1 MDELEKTAQET
12 AEETGGMA
20 PDAGEQQAPAGE
32 QGVPGGG
39 EDFEPLLRG
48 RYKGEIEA
56 RVLRIVDGRLRGLRQ
71 ENERL
76 RQMAAAAEAARQREQ
91 EAQLQAAM
99 EFAVIRA
106 RQQMAQAIASGGRR
120 VAENGGRRRSVSRW
134 DPRGHSGAELA
145 AKRKRVQ
152 DGEKLRIK
160 QGRENMEMNLQ
171 MFAEITQTTAG
182 LSAEMKTYYGMELL
196 ENAKQQLV
204 HNQFAATKGLP
215 AGGGKTVEWRKFG
228 AFDKALKHLTEGE
241 TPDGSG
247 ISVSYIT
254 KELAQYGDYTTV
266 SDMLDLTAIDD
277 VVLEITDRHG
287 SNMGLTLDTV
297 TRNEIQQGKQVIY
310 APKIG
315 SDGTKTDVT
324 SRMTLDK
331 DCRMT
336 SELVAKAATQLKKMN
351 APTFDGKYVCIIHP
365 SVAFD
370 LRQDEAW
377 IAAHQYAGAT
387 ELFSGEIGELHGVRF
402 VETTEAKIYRGEDL
416 AADSRTLKVNGNV
429 MASTDVTFNGGTV
442 AAGALAG
449 RYVVLGGTRCQVV
462 SNTDAKLVLDK
473 TVTVGDKE
481 VIYPGEGGKQGCAV
495 YGCLFLG
502 KGAYGVVDL
511 SEGTEVIVKPRGS
524 SGTADPLDQR
534 SSVGWKGVHAA
545 AILYDE
551 YMVRVE
557 CGSSYSDEDKAN

>member
-1 MDELEKTAQET
+1 
-12 AEETGGMA
+12 
-20 PDAGEQQAPAGE
+20 
-32 QGVPGGG
+32 
-39 EDFEPLLRG
+39 
-48 RYKGEIEA
+48 
-56 RVLRIVDGRLRGLRQ
+56 
-71 ENERL
+71 
-76 RQMAAAAEAARQREQ
+76 
-91 EAQLQAAM
+91 
-99 EFAVIRA
+99 
-106 RQQMAQAIASGGRR
+106 
-120 VAENGGRRRSVSRW
+120 
-134 DPRGHSGAELA
+134 
-145 AKRKRVQ
+145 
-152 DGEKLRIK
+152 
-160 QGRENMEMNLQ
+160 MEMNLQ
-171 MFAEITQTTAG
+171 MFAENTQTTAG

-196 ENAKQQLV
+196 ENAKPQLV

-228 AFDKALKHLTEGE
+228 AFDKALKPLTEGV

-402 VETTEAKIYRGEDL
+402 IENSFAPVLGVKGATADADDSYVNQERG
-416 AADSRTLKVNGNV
+416 RTYATYFFGKDAFGII
-429 MASTDVTFNGGTV
+429 DPEG
-442 AAGALAG
+442 GALEMIIHDKG
-449 RYVVLGGTRCQVV
+449 EIGGPLNQFSTIGYKFET
-462 SNTDAKLVLDK
+462 N
-473 TVTVGDKE
+473 
-481 VIYPGEGGKQGCAV
+481 
-495 YGCLFLG
+495 
-502 KGAYGVVDL
+502 GA
-511 SEGTEVIVKPRGS
+511 T
-524 SGTADPLDQR
+524 
-534 SSVGWKGVHAA
+534 
-545 AILYDE
+545 ILYPERLLRVMSVSSFSATDE
-551 YMVRVE
+551 V
-557 CGSSYSDEDKAN
+557 N

>member
-1 MDELEKTAQET
+1 
-12 AEETGGMA
+12 
-20 PDAGEQQAPAGE
+20 
-32 QGVPGGG
+32 
-39 EDFEPLLRG
+39 
-48 RYKGEIEA
+48 
-56 RVLRIVDGRLRGLRQ
+56 
-71 ENERL
+71 
-76 RQMAAAAEAARQREQ
+76 
-91 EAQLQAAM
+91 
-99 EFAVIRA
+99 
-106 RQQMAQAIASGGRR
+106 
-120 VAENGGRRRSVSRW
+120 
-134 DPRGHSGAELA
+134 
-145 AKRKRVQ
+145 
-152 DGEKLRIK
+152 
-160 QGRENMEMNLQ
+160 MEMNLQ
-171 MFAEITQTTAG
+171 MFAENTQTTAS

-196 ENAKQQLV
+196 ENARPQLV

-215 AGGGKTVEWRKFG
+215 VGGGKTVEWRKFG
-228 AFDKALKHLTEGE
+228 AFDKALKPLTEGV

-402 VETTEAKIYRGEDL
+402 IETTEAKIFNSEGCPVKT
-416 AADSRTLKVNGNV
+416 AADESK
-429 MASTDVTFNGGTV
+429 GT
-442 AAGALAG
+442 
-449 RYVVLGGTRCQVV
+449 
-462 SNTDAKLVLDK
+462 
-473 TVTVGDKE
+473 
-481 VIYPGEGGKQGCAV
+481 PAV
-495 YGCLFLG
+495 YYSVYATLFLG
-502 KGAYGVVDL
+502 KDAYGMIDP
-511 SEGTEVIVKPRGS
+511 EGGNLEMIIKDKGQVGGPLNQFSTLGYKFS
-524 SGTADPLDQR
+524 S
-534 SSVGWKGVHAA
+534 AA
-545 AILYDE
+545 KILYEDR
-551 YMVRVE
+551 MVRVE
-557 CGSSYSDEDKAN
+557 SCGAYSAEDEEN

>member
-1 MDELEKTAQET
+1 
-12 AEETGGMA
+12 
-20 PDAGEQQAPAGE
+20 
-32 QGVPGGG
+32 
-39 EDFEPLLRG
+39 
-48 RYKGEIEA
+48 
-56 RVLRIVDGRLRGLRQ
+56 
-71 ENERL
+71 
-76 RQMAAAAEAARQREQ
+76 
-91 EAQLQAAM
+91 
-99 EFAVIRA
+99 
-106 RQQMAQAIASGGRR
+106 
-120 VAENGGRRRSVSRW
+120 
-134 DPRGHSGAELA
+134 
-145 AKRKRVQ
+145 
-152 DGEKLRIK
+152 
-160 QGRENMEMNLQ
+160 MEMNLQ
-171 MFAEITQTTAG
+171 MFAQENTQTTG
-182 LSAEMKTYYGMELL
+182 TLSAEMKTYYGMELL
-196 ENAKQQLV
+196 ENAKPQLV

-228 AFDKALKHLTEGE
+228 AFEKALKPLSEGV

-310 APKIG
+310 APRL
-315 SDGTKTDVT
+315 GTNGAKTEIT
-324 SRMTLDK
+324 SRTALDK

-351 APTFDGKYVCIIHP
+351 APTFEGKYVCTIHP

-377 IAAHQYAGAT
+377 IAAHQYAAAT

-402 VETTEAKIYRGEDL
+402 VETTEAKIYRGESLTSDGG
-416 AADSRTLKVNGNV
+416 TLKVKSSV
-429 MASTDVTFNGGTV
+429 MDSTDVTVEGGTV
-442 AAGALAG
+442 TANALAG
-449 RYVVLGGTRCQVV
+449 RYVILGGSRYQVV
-462 SNTDAKLVLDK
+462 SNTASKLVLSEA
-473 TVTVGDKE
+473 VTASAGA
-481 VIYPGEGGKQGCAV
+481 VITPGEGGKDGCAV
-495 YGCLFLG
+495 YGCLFIG

-534 SSVGWKGVHAA
+534 SSVGWKGIHAA

-557 CGSSYSDEDKAN
+557 CGSSYSEEDKAN

>member
-1 MDELEKTAQET
+1 MSERNMELQLF
-12 AEETGGMA
+12 
-20 PDAGEQQAPAGE
+20 AGE
-32 QGVPGGG
+32 
-39 EDFEPLLRG
+39 
-48 RYKGEIEA
+48 
-56 RVLRIVDGRLRGLRQ
+56 
-71 ENERL
+71 
-76 RQMAAAAEAARQREQ
+76 
-91 EAQLQAAM
+91 
-99 EFAVIRA
+99 
-106 RQQMAQAIASGGRR
+106 
-120 VAENGGRRRSVSRW
+120 
-134 DPRGHSGAELA
+134 
-145 AKRKRVQ
+145 
-152 DGEKLRIK
+152 
-160 QGRENMEMNLQ
+160 MN
-171 MFAEITQTTAG
+171 TQTTGG

-196 ENAKQQLV
+196 ENARPQLV

-215 AGGGKTVEWRKFG
+215 VGGGKTMEWRKFG
-228 AFDKALKHLTEGE
+228 AFDKALTPLTEGV

-287 SNMGLTLDTV
+287 ANMGLTLDTV
-297 TRNEIQQGKQVIY
+297 TRNEIQQGRQVIY
-310 APKIG
+310 APRQE
-315 SDGTKTDVT
+315 SDGKKTEVV
-324 SRMTLDK
+324 SRYALDGSCK
-331 DCRMT
+331 IT

-377 IAAHQYAGAT
+377 IAAHQYAAAT

-402 VETTEAKIYRGEDL
+402 VETTEAKIYRGGDL
-416 AADSRTLKVNGNV
+416 ASDSRTLTVNG
-429 MASTDVTFNGGTV
+429 AVTANAEVSFTGGTV
-442 AAGALAG
+442 AANALAG
-449 RYVVLGGTRCQVV
+449 RYVLLGGKRVKV
-462 SNTDAKLVLDK
+462 ASNTAAKLVLEEA
-473 TVTVGDKE
+473 VTVSDKA
-481 VIYPGEGGKQGCAV
+481 VIYPGEGGKDGCAV

-557 CGSSYSDEDKAN
+557 CGSSYSGEDKAN

>member
-1 MDELEKTAQET
+1 MK
-12 AEETGGMA
+12 
-20 PDAGEQQAPAGE
+20 
-32 QGVPGGG
+32 
-39 EDFEPLLRG
+39 
-48 RYKGEIEA
+48 
-56 RVLRIVDGRLRGLRQ
+56 
-71 ENERL
+71 
-76 RQMAAAAEAARQREQ
+76 
-91 EAQLQAAM
+91 
-99 EFAVIRA
+99 
-106 RQQMAQAIASGGRR
+106 
-120 VAENGGRRRSVSRW
+120 
-134 DPRGHSGAELA
+134 
-145 AKRKRVQ
+145 
-152 DGEKLRIK
+152 
-160 QGRENMEMNLQ
+160 MNLQ
-171 MFAEITQTTAG
+171 MFAEANTQTTGG

-196 ENAKQQLV
+196 ENAKPQLV

-228 AFDKALKHLTEGE
+228 AFDKALKPLTEGV

-310 APKIG
+310 ALKLG
-315 SDGTKTDVT
+315 ANGAKTEIT
-324 SRMTLDK
+324 SRTALDK

-377 IAAHQYAGAT
+377 IAAHQYAAAT

-402 VETTEAKIYRGEDL
+402 VETTEAKIYRGENL
-416 AADSRTLKVNGNV
+416 AGDVRSLKVKGNTV
-429 MASTDVTFNGGTV
+429 SAVEVGFQGGTV
-442 AAGALAG
+442 AANALAG
-449 RYVVLGGTRCQVV
+449 RYVMIGGSRCKVI
-462 SNTDAKLVLDK
+462 SNTTAKLVLD
-473 TVTVGDKE
+473 TEVTAAEGDA
-481 VIYPGEGGKQGCAV
+481 IYPGEGGKNGCAV
-495 YGCLFLG
+495 YGCLFIG

-534 SSVGWKGVHAA
+534 SSVGWKGIHAA

>member
-1 MDELEKTAQET
+1 M
-12 AEETGGMA
+12 
-20 PDAGEQQAPAGE
+20 
-32 QGVPGGG
+32 
-39 EDFEPLLRG
+39 
-48 RYKGEIEA
+48 
-56 RVLRIVDGRLRGLRQ
+56 
-71 ENERL
+71 
-76 RQMAAAAEAARQREQ
+76 
-91 EAQLQAAM
+91 
-99 EFAVIRA
+99 
-106 RQQMAQAIASGGRR
+106 
-120 VAENGGRRRSVSRW
+120 
-134 DPRGHSGAELA
+134 
-145 AKRKRVQ
+145 
-152 DGEKLRIK
+152 
-160 QGRENMEMNLQ
+160 
-171 MFAEITQTTAG
+171 
-182 LSAEMKTYYGMELL
+182 
-196 ENAKQQLV
+196 
-204 HNQFAATKGLP
+204 
-215 AGGGKTVEWRKFG
+215 EWRKFG
-228 AFDKALKHLTEGE
+228 AFDKALKPLTEGV

-297 TRNEIQQGKQVIY
+297 TRNEIQQGKQVIC

-473 TVTVGDKE
+473 AVTVGDKE

>member
-1 MDELEKTAQET
+1 
-12 AEETGGMA
+12 
-20 PDAGEQQAPAGE
+20 
-32 QGVPGGG
+32 
-39 EDFEPLLRG
+39 
-48 RYKGEIEA
+48 
-56 RVLRIVDGRLRGLRQ
+56 
-71 ENERL
+71 
-76 RQMAAAAEAARQREQ
+76 
-91 EAQLQAAM
+91 
-99 EFAVIRA
+99 
-106 RQQMAQAIASGGRR
+106 
-120 VAENGGRRRSVSRW
+120 
-134 DPRGHSGAELA
+134 
-145 AKRKRVQ
+145 
-152 DGEKLRIK
+152 
-160 QGRENMEMNLQ
+160 MEMNLQ
-171 MFAEITQTTAG
+171 MFAENTQTTAG

-196 ENAKQQLV
+196 ENAKPQLV

-228 AFDKALKHLTEGE
+228 AFDKALKPLTEGV

-402 VETTEAKIYRGEDL
+402 IENSFAPVLGVKGATAEDDDSYVNQERG
-416 AADSRTLKVNGNV
+416 RTYATYFFGKDAFGII
-429 MASTDVTFNGGTV
+429 DPEG
-442 AAGALAG
+442 GALEMIIHDKG
-449 RYVVLGGTRCQVV
+449 EIGGPLNQFSTIGYKFET
-462 SNTDAKLVLDK
+462 N
-473 TVTVGDKE
+473 
-481 VIYPGEGGKQGCAV
+481 
-495 YGCLFLG
+495 
-502 KGAYGVVDL
+502 GA
-511 SEGTEVIVKPRGS
+511 T
-524 SGTADPLDQR
+524 
-534 SSVGWKGVHAA
+534 
-545 AILYDE
+545 ILYPERLLRVMSVSSFSATDE
-551 YMVRVE
+551 V
-557 CGSSYSDEDKAN
+557 N

>member
-1 MDELEKTAQET
+1 MEK
-12 AEETGGMA
+12 
-20 PDAGEQQAPAGE
+20 
-32 QGVPGGG
+32 
-39 EDFEPLLRG
+39 
-48 RYKGEIEA
+48 
-56 RVLRIVDGRLRGLRQ
+56 
-71 ENERL
+71 
-76 RQMAAAAEAARQREQ
+76 
-91 EAQLQAAM
+91 
-99 EFAVIRA
+99 
-106 RQQMAQAIASGGRR
+106 
-120 VAENGGRRRSVSRW
+120 
-134 DPRGHSGAELA
+134 
-145 AKRKRVQ
+145 
-152 DGEKLRIK
+152 KL
-160 QGRENMEMNLQ
+160 NMNLQ
-171 MFAEITQTTAG
+171 VFAEANTQTTGG

-196 ENAKQQLV
+196 ENAKPQLV

-215 AGGGKTVEWRKFG
+215 TGGGKTVEWRKFG
-228 AFDKALKHLTEGE
+228 AFDKALTPLTEGV

-287 SNMGLTLDTV
+287 ANMGLTLDTV
-297 TRNEIQQGKQVIY
+297 TRNEIQQGNQVIY
-310 APKIG
+310 APKLG
-315 SDGTKTDVT
+315 ANGAKTEVT
-324 SRMTLDK
+324 SRAELDSSCK
-331 DCRMT
+331 MT

-377 IAAHQYAGAT
+377 IAAHQYAAAT

-402 VETTEAKIYRGEDL
+402 VETTEAKIYRGTDL
-416 AADSRTLKVNGNV
+416 AQNSRTLLVNGAV
-429 MASTDVTFNGGTV
+429 VDDTEVAFDGGTV
-442 AAGALAG
+442 AGALAG
-449 RYVVLGGTRCQVV
+449 RYVKIGTNRVKVV
-462 SNTDAKLVLDK
+462 SNTASKMVVS
-473 TVTVGDKE
+473 TSVTVSDNA
-481 VIYPGEGGKQGCAV
+481 VIQPAEGGKDGCAV
-495 YGCLFLG
+495 YGCLFIG

-557 CGSSYSDEDKAN
+557 CGSSYSGEDKAN